1 MRYLDPDQDVLLA
14 GAREIRRT
22 RSADDAE
29 RELAGGF
36 RPRVVLLDIGTDAP
50 RGEAAARRMASLP
63 ACAAVPIVGVS
74 GDEERIR
81 LTMLNG
87 AGALA
92 SASQLAD
99 LLRVIEDLGLDV
111 TAPAVSAPL
120 PARRPAPRRP
130 ATPP

>member
-1 MRYLDPDQDVLLA
+1 MPFLDTDQDVLLA
-14 GAREIRRT
+14 GAREIRRA
-22 RSADDAE
+22 RSAADAE

-36 RPRVVLLDIGTDAP
+36 RPRVVLLDIGANAP
-50 RGEAAARRMASLP
+50 RGEALARRMASHP

-74 GDEERIR
+74 GDDERLR

-87 AGALA
+87 AGALS

-111 TAPAVSAPL
+111 TAPGADERELAF
-120 PARRPAPRRP
+120 
-130 ATPP
+130 